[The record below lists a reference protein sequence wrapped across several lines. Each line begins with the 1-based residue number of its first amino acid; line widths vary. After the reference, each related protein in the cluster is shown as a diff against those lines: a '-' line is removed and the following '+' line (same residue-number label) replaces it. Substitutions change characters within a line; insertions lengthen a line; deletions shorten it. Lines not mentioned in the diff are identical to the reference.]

1 LGAVPALAAVTVRL
15 TTDGN
20 GDIELARD
28 LRVTLRSKPNF
39 FAGIRLGARAMNRE
53 LNRRG
58 A

>member
-1 LGAVPALAAVTVRL
+1 MVRL